1 MCNFARDLVNPN
13 FGSVRKNSGKI
24 EWNRAGSG
32 DIGWDRVISSGIG
45 WDRVISGNIGR
56 DRVISVNIGW
66 YRTISIVFGILILF
80 QITSVD
86 ILFMCNLIFN
96 FEVNS
101 FINRSKVVVYFFFVY
116 FLCIKKCRCSFDQN
130 NFKKWWR

>member
-1 MCNFARDLVNPN
+1 MQFCSRLGKSELRVSTEK
-13 FGSVRKNSGKI
+13 FGQNRMKSGGIGWYRVISGGI
-24 EWNRAGSG
+24 E
-32 DIGWDRVISSGIG
+32 WDRVIS
-45 WDRVISGNIGR
+45 VNIGR

-116 FLCIKKCRCSFDQN
+116 FLCIKKCRCSFDRN

>member
-1 MCNFARDLVNPN
+1 MQFCSRLGKSELRVSTEK
-13 FGSVRKNSGKI
+13 FGQNRMKSGGIGWYRVISGGI
-24 EWNRAGSG
+24 E
-32 DIGWDRVISSGIG
+32 WDRVIS
-45 WDRVISGNIGR
+45 VNIGR

-86 ILFMCNLIFN
+86 IPFMCNLIFN
-96 FEVNS
+96 LRLIHS
-101 FINRSKVVVYFFFVY
+101 LIDQKLSCIFFFVY
-116 FLCIKKCRCSFDQN
+116 FLCIKKCRCSFDRN